1 MCVEPV
7 SCLVID
13 SIFSTR
19 KCFNICVHV
28 SFFQWNVEK
37 YHVFFSFLFDSR
49 FMHKMLTCQN
59 EKKTKKKFQ
68 EEPKTKKEKLA
79 TIRLNRFTHIYF
91 QFLFIVLLL
100 LFPSVFYIFA
110 YDVHVEYWYRLR
122 LNSIYVRSYFLSHT
136 NQVSA
141 MARVWSLLISIVFN
155 AREYLKEQ
163 NIF

>member
-59 EKKTKKKFQ
+59 EKKKIQ
-68 EEPKTKKEKLA
+68 EKPKTKKEKLA

-100 LFPSVFYIFA
+100 LFPSVFYIC
-110 YDVHVEYWYRLR
+110 
-122 LNSIYVRSYFLSHT
+122 
-136 NQVSA
+136 
-141 MARVWSLLISIVFN
+141 VWRTCWILISI
-155 AREYLKEQ
+155 AIKLYLRALLLFVTHKSS
-163 NIF
+163 IGHGKSLISFDFDCV